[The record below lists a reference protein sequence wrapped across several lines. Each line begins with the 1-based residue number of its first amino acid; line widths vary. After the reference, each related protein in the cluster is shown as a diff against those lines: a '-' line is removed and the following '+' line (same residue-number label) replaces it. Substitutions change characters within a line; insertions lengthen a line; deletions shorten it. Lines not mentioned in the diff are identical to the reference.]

1 MLEAQWRLTVV
12 TFVSVPVTIVI
23 MKVCTGGPCQS
34 LMLGEGVCDGS
45 VTTGQPWRMCRQ
57 VYGGYYR
64 KLSKKVQEVLAE
76 ANVVAD
82 ECLST
87 MTTVKA
93 HAAEASAE
101 HDYGER
107 LRAFTHLQLK
117 EAAAYGLYA
126 FTTILMPNAVAAL
139 SLFYVRRPGA
149 PDFVVECLHRE
160 PLCDDSTT
168 VYFLRRAVFWCCA
181 TACLRGRSFHLCS
194 ISRASVPASMR
205 WATASPA

>member
-23 MKVCTGGPCQS
+23 MKVWPRPCMLLPFQRAS
-34 LMLGEGVCDGS
+34 LWHLGSHWPGV
-45 VTTGQPWRMCRQ
+45 RQ
-57 VYGGYYR
+57 VYGSYYR

-107 LRAFTHLQLK
+107 LRAFTLLQLK

-126 FTTILMPNAVAAL
+126 FTTIVMPNSVAAIAL
-139 SLFYVRRPGA
+139 YYVRTRVQSPRAADPTLAWRP
-149 PDFVVECLHRE
+149 
-160 PLCDDSTT
+160 CD
-168 VYFLRRAVFWCCA
+168 RIP
-181 TACLRGRSFHLCS
+181 S
-194 ISRASVPASMR
+194 II
-205 WATASPA
+205 